1 MNKLAASGLL
11 LLTTLTAAALA
22 QTTSTTPRR
31 TATHHTATAAKP
43 APENPADNPPNVPH
57 VAGVPKTLY
66 SLRYIDTVVGNG
78 PLAEPRK
85 WYTVNYTGWLTD
97 GTKFD
102 SSYDHPGKDPI
113 SFPYGMH
120 QVIPGWDTGFT
131 GMHVGGK
138 RRLYI
143 PYQLAYGE
151 QGRPPVIP
159 PKADLIFDVELLSF
173 SDTQPAPKA
182 APADAAAPHPDSQKP
197 AADPPSGS
205 ASPSSNP
212 TANPT
217 TNPSTNPTAPPPTQ
231 STTPNSTAQPKSVP
245 NPGSKTTPNP

>member
-1 MNKLAASGLL
+1 MNKLAAGLL
-11 LLTTLTAAALA
+11 ASTLTTAALA

-31 TATHHTATAAKP
+31 TATHHTTTAP
-43 APENPADNPPNVPH
+43 AANPADNPPNVPH
-57 VAGVPKTLY
+57 VTGTPKPLY
-66 SLRYIDTVVGNG
+66 ALRYIDTVVGNG

-85 WYTVNYTGWLTD
+85 WYTVHYTGWLTD

-102 SSYDHPGKDPI
+102 SSSDHPGKEPI
-113 SFPYGMH
+113 SFPYGSR

-138 RRLYI
+138 RRLFI

-159 PKADLIFDVELLSF
+159 PKSDLIFDVELVSF
-173 SDTQPAPKA
+173 SDTQPAPKTP
-182 APADAAAPHPDSQKP
+182 PADAQAPAGSSQPPAPGSAKP
-197 AADPPSGS
+197 VTPAGS

-212 TANPT
+212 
-217 TNPSTNPTAPPPTQ
+217 SAPPPTQ
-231 STTPNSTAQPKSVP
+231 STTPDTTTPPKSVP
-245 NPGSKTTPNP
+245 NAAPKTTPNP

>member
-1 MNKLAASGLL
+1 MNKLAATGI
-11 LLTTLTAAALA
+11 LLTTVSTAALA
-22 QTTSTTPRR
+22 QTTKATPRR
-31 TATHHTATAAKP
+31 PATHHTSTTATPAAP
-43 APENPADNPPNVPH
+43 APNPADNPPNIPH
-57 VAGVPKTLY
+57 VTGTPKPLY
-66 SLRYIDTVVGNG
+66 SLRYIDTLVGNG
-78 PLAEPRK
+78 PLAEPQK
-85 WYTVNYTGWLTD
+85 WYTVRYTGWLTD

-102 SSYDHPGKDPI
+102 SSSDHPGKEPI

-159 PKADLIFDVELLSF
+159 PKSDLIFDVELVSF
-173 SDTQPAPKA
+173 SDTQPAPKPP
-182 APADAAAPHPDSQKP
+182 PADAQAPNPPPSSPKP
-197 AADPPSGS
+197 ATPPAGA

-212 TANPT
+212 
-217 TNPSTNPTAPPPTQ
+217 SAPPPAQ
-231 STTPNSTAQPKSVP
+231 STTPDSTTPPKSSP
-245 NPGSKTTPNP
+245 NPAAKTTPNP